1 MADRLRVDIDAVR
14 ESARAVASLRDAM
27 TNVGSQLGDVRGP
40 VGDEHLSSR
49 LEDLLDG
56 WRIHRE
62 QLCGDLDTF
71 SKWTL
76 TAADT
81 YVATDDALAKSLGGG
96 A

>member
-1 MADRLRVDIDAVR
+1 MADVLRVHIDAVR
-14 ESARAVASLRDAM
+14 ESARALASLREALASAR
-27 TNVGSQLGDVRGP
+27 TQLCDVHGP
-40 VGDEHLSSR
+40 IGDEHLSSR

-71 SKWTL
+71 SKWTMN
-76 TAADT
+76 AADT
-81 YVATDDALAKSLGGG
+81 YVATDDVLAKSLGGG